1 MKILVINA
9 GSSSLKYQLLEMD
22 GETVLARGVCERIG
36 AAGGA
41 FEHKTA
47 NGGVFQRKV
56 DLPNHTEA
64 LKLVTSALTQGEG
77 KVLSSLDEID
87 AIGHRIA
94 QGGSLFPQSVLIDE
108 SVVNGIQSL
117 IQLAPLHN
125 APELKAI
132 LACRELFGKQ
142 KPEVAV
148 FDTSFHSTIPPKAY
162 LYALPYRYYQ
172 KYGIRRYGFHGTS
185 HRYVS
190 GHCAKLM
197 GRPLES
203 MKMITCHIGNGAS
216 LAAIQG
222 GRVVDTSM
230 GLTPLDGVMMGT
242 RSGSVDPSAVLYLME
257 KENLNPQQVSDLLNR
272 DSGMLGI
279 SGYSDDRDV
288 TKAEIQGQ
296 PQAIL
301 AHEMMYYQIAK
312 YIGAYTVAMDGVD
325 SIVFTAGLG
334 ENQPILRSGVC
345 EYLHHLG
352 VELDPDLNRSMVEGK
367 EGRISTEDSRVS
379 VYIIR
384 TNEELLIARD
394 TKEIAGSFHYASRP
408 DATHVDPEDV

>member
-22 GETVLARGVCERIG
+22 GEAVLARGVCERIG
-36 AAGGA
+36 AGGV
-41 FEHKTA
+41 FEHKTSD
-47 NGGVFQRKV
+47 GYVQKKEV
-56 DLPNHTEA
+56 EIPDHTEA
-64 LKLVTSALTQGEG
+64 LHLVTSALTQGEG

-87 AIGHRIA
+87 AVGHRIA
-94 QGGSLFPQSVLIDE
+94 QGGSLFHKSVLIDK
-108 SVVNGIQSL
+108 SVLHGIESL

-125 APELKAI
+125 GPELKAI
-132 LACRELFGKQ
+132 LACRELFGEQ

-148 FDTSFHSTIPPKAY
+148 FDTAFHSTIPPKAY
-162 LYALPYRYYQ
+162 LYAIPYRYYQ
-172 KYGIRRYGFHGTS
+172 TLGIRRYGFHGTS

-190 GHCAKLM
+190 GHCAELM
-197 GRPLES
+197 GKQLEG

-216 LAAIQG
+216 LAAIQD

-242 RSGSVDPSAVLYLME
+242 RSGSVDPSVVVYLME
-257 KENLNPQQVSDLLNR
+257 QEHLTPQEISDLLNR
-272 DSGMLGI
+272 KSGMLGI

-296 PQAIL
+296 PLAAL

-312 YIGAYTVAMDGVD
+312 YIGAYAVAMDGVD
-325 SIVFTAGLG
+325 CIVFTAGLG

-345 EYLHHLG
+345 GYLGHLG
-352 VELDPDLNRSMVEGK
+352 VELDAELNDSMVGGK
-367 EGRISTEDSRVS
+367 EGKISSDDSRVC

-394 TKEIAGSFHYASRP
+394 TEKIASRFHYASMP
-408 DATHVDPEDV
+408 DAVHVDPEDV